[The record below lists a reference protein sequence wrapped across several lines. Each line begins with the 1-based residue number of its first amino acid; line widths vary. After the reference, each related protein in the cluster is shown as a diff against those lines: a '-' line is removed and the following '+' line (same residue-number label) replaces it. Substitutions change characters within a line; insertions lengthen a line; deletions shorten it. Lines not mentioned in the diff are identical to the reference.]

1 MEKRVLVTGAN
12 GQLGKSLQK
21 IAGQKG
27 KDCKFF
33 FTDVDTLDITMRDD
47 IAAFVKAHGVNVIVN
62 VAAYTAVDKA
72 EEEVEKAYLLN
83 QTAVANLAAVAAATD
98 AFLVHISTD
107 YVFDGQAV
115 TPYSEE
121 MAPNPV
127 SVYGKSK
134 WAGEQA
140 MIQSGCRGVIIRT
153 AWLYSPYGN
162 NFVKTM
168 LRLASSHS
176 EINVVDDQ
184 IGCPTSADDLA
195 EVIMRLI
202 ARSSTAKNLEIY
214 HFANKG
220 KISWYDFA
228 CEIMKL
234 AHKKCKVN
242 PIATKDYPSKVQR
255 PAYSVFNLSKVEDSL
270 NYMIPDWNESLKR
283 NMPEIIYNFE
293 HDIK

>member
-1 MEKRVLVTGAN
+1 MGKRVLITGAN

-21 IAGQKG
+21 IAGQKC
-27 KDCKFF
+27 KDCRFF
-33 FTDVDTLDITMRDD
+33 FTDVDTLDITIRDNV
-47 IAAFVKAHGVNVIVN
+47 ASFVKNNGIDVIIN

-72 EEEVEKAYLLN
+72 EDEVDKAYLLN
-83 QTAVANLAAVAAATD
+83 HAAVENLATVAASAD

-107 YVFDGQAV
+107 YVFDGQSHS
-115 TPYSEE
+115 PYSED
-121 MAPNPV
+121 ASPNPV

-140 MIQSGCRGVIIRT
+140 IVQSGCRGVIIRT

-168 LRLASSHS
+168 LRLAANHS
-176 EINVVDDQ
+176 EINVVNDQ

-195 EVIMRLI
+195 EVIMRLV
-202 ARSSTAKNLEIY
+202 AMSSTIKTLEIY
-214 HFANKG
+214 HFADKG
-220 KISWYDFA
+220 EISWYDFA

-234 AHKKCKVN
+234 AHKNCKVN

-255 PAYSVFNLSKVEDSL
+255 PAYSVFNLSKVEKSL
-270 NYMIPDWNESLKR
+270 NHVIPDWNESLKKS
-283 NMPEIIYNFE
+283 MPEIIYNFE